1 MLRQTPRVWSA
12 SAAVA
17 RLVLA
22 ALALALL
29 ATPPAGAQEAAPR
42 LSFPLDCVP
51 GTTCF
56 VQNYVDRDPGTG
68 ARDFRCGRL
77 TYDGHDGTD
86 IRLPHL
92 AAMRRGVAVLAAAAG
107 VVLAIRDGTA
117 DLTAGQRP
125 SAAKMGRECG
135 NGVRIGHGAGWQS
148 VYCHMRKGSVAVRP
162 GDQVAAGT
170 RLGLIGM
177 SGRTEFPHLHLAIRF
192 HDEPVDPFVGRTSR
206 SRCGFSATA
215 LWTAAAEAAL
225 PYRPSALLGAGFAAT
240 APTKVTLLDGQHRAH
255 VLPRSA
261 SALIFWVQL
270 IGLHP
275 GDEEAYRVVAPD
287 GRVLTNRRFVRRQT
301 HKALWHSFI
310 GERRR
315 GEAWPNGTYR
325 ASYTLSREIA
335 GQRQVVIEA
344 VREVEIR

>member
-1 MLRQTPRVWSA
+1 MLRQPPPVLSA
-12 SAAVA
+12 SAAVV
-17 RLVLA
+17 RVVLA
-22 ALALALL
+22 ALGLAFL
-29 ATPPAGAQEAAPR
+29 ATPPAVAQESAPR
-42 LSFPLDCVP
+42 LSLPLDCVP

-56 VQNYVDRDPGTG
+56 VQNYVDRDPGAG

-107 VVLAIRDGTA
+107 VVMAIRDGTA
-117 DLTAGQRP
+117 DLAAGQRP
-125 SAAKMGRECG
+125 NAARTGRECG
-135 NGVRIGHGAGWQS
+135 NGIRIDHGAGWQS
-148 VYCHMRKGSVAVRP
+148 MYCHMRKGSVAVRP

-170 RLGLIGM
+170 RLGLSGM
-177 SGRTEFPHLHLAIRF
+177 SGKTEFSHLHLAIR
-192 HDEPVDPFVGRTSR
+192 HRDKPVDPFVGRTSR
-206 SRCGFSATA
+206 SGCGFSVTP

-225 PYRPSALLGAGFAAT
+225 HYRPSALLGAGFAAT
-240 APTKVTLLDGQHRAH
+240 APTKVTLLDGQHRAA

-261 SALIFWVQL
+261 NALVFWVRL

-275 GDEEAYRVVAPD
+275 GDEEAFRVVAPD
-287 GRVLTNRRFVRRQT
+287 GRVLVDRRFVRRET
-301 HKALWHSFI
+301 HKAQWHSFI

-315 GEAWPNGTYR
+315 GAAWPTGTYR
-325 ASYTLSREIA
+325 ASYTLSRAIV

-344 VREVEIR
+344 VRQVDIR